1 MIPENKTPGVTA
13 VICGHAWGVFWEE
26 APCGSA
32 GDSRMIQHRAAR
44 AAEGVSPYGM
54 RQALRSRRRGRSESG
69 APGWRQRSRG
79 WGVTGLESPSG
90 TGLAQG
96 RFAPVAGAG
105 PRVGP
110 PELKTAP
117 PGGGAVFSAGDRTRT
132 GTRLPAR
139 DFKSLVSTIPPH
151 RHGSNTIS
159 RRGKGV
165 KPSRAEKRCKPGGKK
180 GQPG

>member
-1 MIPENKTPGVTA
+1 MRIRRRFPNDSA
-13 VICGHAWGVFWEE
+13 SC
-26 APCGSA
+26 SA
-32 GDSRMIQHRAAR
+32 GCRGRQPLRDAAG
-44 AAEGVSPYGM
+44 AALPSPGPVRVWGAGLEAALAGVGGDRTRIPFGDRTCPRS
-54 RQALRSRRRGRSESG
+54 LRS
-69 APGWRQRSRG
+69 
-79 WGVTGLESPSG
+79 
-90 TGLAQG
+90 
-96 RFAPVAGAG
+96 VAGAG